1 MCSVRRVGVLVV
13 WKIVVLLQHLTLN
26 KRITRKPTEDLL
38 SSVGL
43 SGSCFKFSVR
53 NYLKAED
60 IFYTA
65 CPPILAVFKL
75 HLKAV

>member
-26 KRITRKPTEDLL
+26 KRITRKPTEDIL

-65 CPPILAVFKL
+65 CPPILAVL
-75 HLKAV
+75 